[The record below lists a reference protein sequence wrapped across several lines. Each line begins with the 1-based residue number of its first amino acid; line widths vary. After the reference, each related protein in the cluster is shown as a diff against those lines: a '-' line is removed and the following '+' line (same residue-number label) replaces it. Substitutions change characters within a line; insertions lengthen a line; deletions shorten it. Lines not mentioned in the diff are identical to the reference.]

1 MRPVITDRL
10 IKQILE
16 GEISMEFDLSKR
28 HCYWFN
34 ELCRI
39 PHGSRNEK
47 QLSDFIAGFAREH
60 GLDYKQ
66 DEVYNVIIEKKASPG
81 YENSEPLILQAH
93 MDMVCE
99 ANGDCKHDFLKDGLD
114 LYVDDGLLKARG
126 TTLGGDDG
134 TGVAY
139 MLAILEDDTLA
150 HPPLSCIFTT
160 MEEIGLLGASAL
172 KPEDVHGHRM
182 ISLDGGGECH
192 TLLSSAG
199 GGTAIVSRKLSFE
212 PNNDPCLLLQ
222 VKGLLGGHSGGDI
235 HLEKG
240 NANKI
245 AARMIREAEMA
256 GFELRLVGFSGGM
269 KDNAIPREAAAIVA
283 VKADKEKLKEFFR
296 KKEKEIWQ
304 ELEFSDN
311 GFKVEIGET
320 ESSRKLTAEDS
331 RSFIDLLYLFPNGFR
346 NRSMVIEGL
355 TTASLNLGVVRMKD
369 DTAELDALIRAALD
383 SHADDLLN
391 QVKVL
396 SELLGWQFKVEGRY
410 PGWSYSEVSPM
421 RDVFRKVCEDNGRE
435 LEISAA
441 HGGCECGV
449 FKGLDPQIDIISF
462 GPVTRYIHTPD
473 EELDLA
479 SFDRSYDLLC
489 EIIKECR

>member
-1 MRPVITDRL
+1 
-10 IKQILE
+10 
-16 GEISMEFDLSKR
+16 MEFDLGKR

-47 QLSDFIAGFAREH
+47 QLSDFIVRFAEEH
-60 GLDYKQ
+60 GLPWKQ
-66 DEVYNVIIEKKASPG
+66 DEVYNVIIEKEASEG
-81 YENSEPLILQAH
+81 YEDSEPLILQAH

-99 ANGDCKHDFLKDGLD
+99 ANGDCPHDFLKDGLQ
-114 LYVDDGLLKARG
+114 LYVEDGLLKARG
-126 TTLGGDDG
+126 TTLGADDG

-139 MLAILEDDTLA
+139 MLAILEDDTLC
-150 HPPLSCIFTT
+150 HPRLSCIFTT

-172 KPEDVHGHRM
+172 KPEDIKSHRM
-182 ISLDGGGECH
+182 VSLDGGGECH

-199 GGTAIVSRKLSFE
+199 GGTAIVSRKLSHE
-212 PNNDPCLLLQ
+212 SNDDPCLQLQ
-222 VKGLLGGHSGGDI
+222 VRGLLGGHSGGDI

-245 AARMIREAEMA
+245 VARMIREAEMA
-256 GFELRLVGFSGGM
+256 GFDIRLVCFNGGM
-269 KDNAIPREAAAIVA
+269 KDNAIPREAAAV
-283 VKADKEKLKEFFR
+283 VSFRADKEKLTEFFR
-296 KKEKEIWQ
+296 KKEKEIWK
-304 ELEFSDN
+304 ELEFSDS
-311 GFKVEIGET
+311 GFSLEISET

-355 TTASLNLGVVRMKD
+355 TTASLNLGVVRTAD
-369 DTAELDALIRAALD
+369 DSAEIDALIRAALD
-383 SHADDLLN
+383 SQADDLLN
-391 QVKVL
+391 QVEVL
-396 SELLGWQFKVEGRY
+396 STLLGWQFRVVGKY

-421 RDVFRKVCEDNGRE
+421 RDIFRKVCENNGRQ

-449 FKGLDPQIDIISF
+449 FKGLDPKIDIINF
-462 GPVTRYIHTPD
+462 GPITRYIHTPD

-479 SFDRSYDLLC
+479 SFDRSYKLLC
-489 EIIKECR
+489 EIIRECR

>member
-1 MRPVITDRL
+1 
-10 IKQILE
+10 
-16 GEISMEFDLSKR
+16 MEFDLNKR

-34 ELCRI
+34 ELCKI

-47 QLSDFIAGFAREH
+47 QLSDFIVEFAKAH
-60 GLDYKQ
+60 NLTYKQ
-66 DEVYNVIIEKKASPG
+66 DGVYNVIIDKEASPG

-99 ANGDCKHDFLKDGLD
+99 KNNDCDHDFLKEGLN
-114 LYVDDGLLKARG
+114 LYVEDGLLKAKG
-126 TTLGGDDG
+126 TTLGADDG

-139 MLAILEDDTLA
+139 MLAILEDDSLA
-150 HPPLSCIFTT
+150 HPKLSCIFTT
-160 MEEIGLLGASAL
+160 MEEIGLLGAAEL

-182 ISLDGGGECH
+182 VSLDGGGECH

-199 GGTAIVSRKLSFE
+199 GGTAIVTRKVSYE
-212 PNNDPCLLLQ
+212 TNNDPCLSLQ

-245 AARMIREAEMA
+245 AARLIKEAQLS
-256 GFELRLVGFSGGM
+256 GLNLGLVSFNGGM
-269 KDNAIPREAAAIVA
+269 KDNAIPREAVA
-283 VKADKEKLKEFFR
+283 VLACGSDREKLKEFF
-296 KKEKEIWQ
+296 KEKEKDIWR
-304 ELEFSDN
+304 ELEFSDA
-311 GFKVEIGET
+311 GFKLELKDVECDKKMST
-320 ESSRKLTAEDS
+320 KDS
-331 RSFIDLLYLFPNGFR
+331 QAFIDMLYLFPNGFR

-355 TTASLNLGVVRMKD
+355 TTTSLNLGVVKTNG
-369 DTAELDALIRAALD
+369 DTVEIDALVRAALD
-383 SHADDLLN
+383 SNTDDLLN
-391 QVKVL
+391 QISVL
-396 SELLGWQFKVEGRY
+396 SGLLGFEYRVEGKY

-421 RDVFRKVCEDNGRE
+421 RDVFRKVCEDQGKV

-449 FKGLDPQIDIISF
+449 FKGLDPKIDIISF
-462 GPVTRYIHTPD
+462 GPVTRFIHTPD
-473 EELDLA
+473 EELDLE
-479 SFDRSYDLLC
+479 SFDRSYKLLC

>member
-1 MRPVITDRL
+1 
-10 IKQILE
+10 
-16 GEISMEFDLSKR
+16 MEFDLNKR

-34 ELCRI
+34 ELCKI

-47 QLSDFIAGFAREH
+47 KLSDYLVQFAKDH
-60 GLDYKQ
+60 GLACKQ
-66 DEVYNVIIEKKASPG
+66 DEANNVIIDKEASVG

-99 ANGDCKHDFLKDGLD
+99 KNNDCQHDFLNDPLD
-114 LYVDDGLLKARG
+114 LYVEDGLLKARG
-126 TTLGGDDG
+126 TTLGADDG

-139 MLAILEDDTLA
+139 MLAILEDDSLA
-150 HPPLSCIFTT
+150 HPKLSCIFTT
-160 MEEIGLLGASAL
+160 MEEIGLLGAGEL

-182 ISLDGGGECH
+182 VSLDGGGECH

-199 GGTAIVSRKLSFE
+199 GGTAIVKRKVKFE
-212 PNNDPCLLLQ
+212 ENSDPCICLE

-245 AARMIREAEMA
+245 AARMIKEAQLA
-256 GFELRLVGFSGGM
+256 GFDLRLVNFTGGM
-269 KDNAIPREAAAIVA
+269 KDNAIPREASAYMVTKSNTEEL
-283 VKADKEKLKEFFR
+283 KAFF
-296 KKEKEIWQ
+296 KQKEKEIWK
-304 ELEFSDN
+304 ELEFSDA
-311 GFKVEIGET
+311 GFKVEIKEA
-320 ESSRKLTAEDS
+320 KCDKKMVAEDS
-331 RSFIDLLYLFPNGFR
+331 QKFIDMLFLFPNGFR

-355 TTASLNLGVVRMKD
+355 TTTSLNLGVVRTTD
-369 DTAELDALIRAALD
+369 DFVEIDALVRAALD
-383 SHADDLLN
+383 SNTDDLLD
-391 QVKVL
+391 QISVL
-396 SELLGWQFKVEGRY
+396 SSLLGFDYKVEGKY

-421 RDVFRKVCEDNGRE
+421 RDVFRKVAENNGRE

-462 GPVTRYIHTPD
+462 GPITRYIHTPD
-473 EELDLA
+473 EELDLE
-479 SFDRSYDLLC
+479 SFDRSYKLLC